1 MYNFQECHL
10 DKAEW
15 LKNEVELVFIWAEPV
30 KANSVSGF
38 FLEGW
43 GCVGSLLPRM
53 GFL

>member
-38 FLEGW
+38 FG
-43 GCVGSLLPRM
+43 GRGCCVGSLLLCT